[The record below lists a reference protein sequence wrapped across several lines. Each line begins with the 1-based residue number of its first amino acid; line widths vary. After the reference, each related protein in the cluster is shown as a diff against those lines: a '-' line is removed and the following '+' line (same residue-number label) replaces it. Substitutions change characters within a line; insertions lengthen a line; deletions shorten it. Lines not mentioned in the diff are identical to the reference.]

1 MSGDDDKT
9 PMLQHELPAVTTSR
23 DPEDSARPRAGV
35 ATFRRSRSTTL
46 AVVAFILFACALV
59 FLIVSLIIPIIHSV
73 NLMEEQRVKSSNNT
87 GNASLPAAAGHSTD
101 HQHRRRRSASDAVDT
116 LKRILAARCA
126 CLSLLQ
132 TSELKQSAERQRCLR
147 TCLNL
152 PHGKINYRR

>member
-35 ATFRRSRSTTL
+35 ATFRRSKSTTL
-46 AVVAFILFACALV
+46 AIVAFILFACALV
-59 FLIVSLIIPIIHSV
+59 FLIVSLIIPIMHSV
-73 NLMEEQRVKSSNNT
+73 NLMEEERVKSSNNT

-101 HQHRRRRSASDAVDT
+101 HQHRRSASHAVDT

-132 TSELKQSAERQRCLR
+132 TSELKQSAERQRCLP

-152 PHGKINYRR
+152 PQ